1 MTQHNGVMTGTKANR
16 NTWWVTRP
24 KRSLAAVPGA
34 LRELAA
40 AVSGQPWR
48 EGGQD
53 AQRAYERQLEASAL
67 KANRPKRDPN
77 GGGPRTY
84 VAWLRS
90 LGLLWE
96 GSDGQLYLTLA
107 GEAIVQGD
115 ENLMEI
121 MSRQV
126 LHYQFPSYFST
137 STFLSRVDA
146 RFKVRPF
153 VFIMQLLL
161 DARLDGYLI
170 QKDDV
175 AKIAV
180 CYGENNSQACVDDV
194 VERILALREH
204 GDASLPADY
213 LSTFASGRSAETSLD
228 KLFANLND
236 IANTM
241 GNWLSQTQL
250 VTRSHG
256 GEWRIADGAE
266 DDVRRTVDA
275 MLGKKLLTDW
285 TDQERFQRRYG
296 LTPGKS
302 KDTRAVQPIQNVSAE
317 VVLEREI
324 VKEYTEYA
332 TTHLVT
338 DLDEDLVNSIATRL
352 AADPATVRD
361 VLRQRFSAGYGGFL
375 MHYTELAQGSNT
387 AATKFEQATTE
398 IFSKVFGY
406 QAKHIGAQPLRPDVV
421 LYSETDRYGA
431 ILDTKAYAKRYTL
444 SHDQR
449 GVMRNYVVD
458 YPKYKIGDGDLAF
471 FSYVSGRFGPNIDA
485 QLAEVSERA
494 DGVPGSA
501 ITAHDIVLMCK
512 RHLGTEKYTHAQLR
526 DIFSGNKQ
534 VQVAGHERS
543 LADLVAAATS

>member
-1 MTQHNGVMTGTKANR
+1 MTQHNGVMTQTKANR

-24 KRSLAAVPGA
+24 KRSLAAVPGV

-96 GSDGQLYLTLA
+96 GADGQLYLTLA

-137 STFLSRVDA
+137 STFLSRVEA

-153 VFIMQLLL
+153 VFILQLLL
-161 DARLDGYLI
+161 DPRLEGYLT

-180 CYGENNSQACVDDV
+180 CYGESNSQACVDDV
-194 VERILALREH
+194 VERILALRER

-241 GNWLSQTQL
+241 GNWHSQTQL

-275 MLGKKLLTDW
+275 MLGKKLLADW

-332 TTHLVT
+332 STHLVT
-338 DLDEDLVNSIATRL
+338 ELDDDLVNAIAARL
-352 AADPATVRD
+352 AADPAKVRD

-406 QAKHIGAQPLRPDVV
+406 QAEHIGAQPLRPDVV
-421 LYSETDRYGA
+421 LYSETERYGA

-458 YPKYKIGDGDLAF
+458 YPKYKLGDGDLAF

>member
-1 MTQHNGVMTGTKANR
+1 MTQTKANR

-24 KRSLAAVPGA
+24 KRSLAAVPGV

-96 GSDGQLYLTLA
+96 GADGQLYLTLA

-153 VFIMQLLL
+153 VFILQLLL
-161 DARLDGYLI
+161 DPRLGGYLT

-194 VERILALREH
+194 VERIVALREH
-204 GDASLPADY
+204 GDKALPADY
-213 LSTFASGRSAETSLD
+213 LSTFASGRSAETSLA
-228 KLFANLND
+228 KLSANLND

-275 MLGKKLLTDW
+275 MLGKKLLVDW

-317 VVLEREI
+317 VLLEREI

-332 TTHLVT
+332 STHLVSE
-338 DLDEDLVNSIATRL
+338 LDEDLVDAIAARL
-352 AADPATVRD
+352 AADPVKVRD

-421 LYSETDRYGA
+421 LYSETERYGA

-471 FSYVSGRFGPNIDA
+471 FSYVSGRFGPNIDS

-543 LADLVAAATS
+543 LANLVAAATS